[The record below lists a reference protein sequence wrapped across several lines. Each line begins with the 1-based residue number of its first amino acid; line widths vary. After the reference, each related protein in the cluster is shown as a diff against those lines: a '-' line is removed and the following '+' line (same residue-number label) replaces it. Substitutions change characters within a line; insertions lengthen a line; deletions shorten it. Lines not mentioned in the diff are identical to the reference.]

1 MNTLRAK
8 EDKFNLEQ
16 ENSNG
21 DYSKMNAVYEKR
33 IQLYIERLMLSN
45 KREWQMSHL
54 LGLIENENMVNKLS
68 GLTKRIRRLEEAIE
82 LEEE

>member
-16 ENSNG
+16 EISNG
-21 DYSKMNAVYEKR
+21 DYSKMKAVYEKR